1 MYTVHPFWAKSKN
14 INYKENHPQIDKTH
28 ALTRLVQT
36 TMLEEIG
43 QWYVQAS
50 PFRPNVFR
58 SNIQLTKPPIVTLRP
73 RKLGILHSRTR
84 GFSRS
89 LPCVHRPF
97 WKNMQGRAQRSGCH
111 TLPGFVACD
120 GEQRTQVVFLAL
132 LEALNG
138 FHFKTCVNHTRIW
151 GHHILYL
158 QQLQTWTLGLR
169 NSYQLSV
176 LCPGVVAF
184 ISSEK
189 QD

>member
-1 MYTVHPFWAKSKN
+1 
-14 INYKENHPQIDKTH
+14 
-28 ALTRLVQT
+28 
-36 TMLEEIG
+36 MLEEIR
-43 QWYVQAS
+43 QWYVQAT

-58 SNIQLTKPPIVTLRP
+58 SNIQLTKPPMVKLRP
-73 RKLGILHSRTR
+73 KKILGILHSQTR

-120 GEQRTQVVFLAL
+120 GEQRTQVVFFWRCLKHWTDFISRPASI
-132 LEALNG
+132 
-138 FHFKTCVNHTRIW
+138 TRAYGDI
-151 GHHILYL
+151 IYL

-176 LCPGVVAF
+176 LCPDVVAF

>member
-28 ALTRLVQT
+28 VLL
-36 TMLEEIG
+36 LG

-58 SNIQLTKPPIVTLRP
+58 SNIQLTKPPMVTLRP
-73 RKLGILHSRTR
+73 RKLGILHSELAVFPGHFHVYIGHSERTCR
-84 GFSRS
+84 VEHKDLDATHFQDSPPVMVNNAPRLFFWRCLKHWTDFISRPAS
-89 LPCVHRPF
+89 IT
-97 WKNMQGRAQRSGCH
+97 RAYG
-111 TLPGFVACD
+111 D
-120 GEQRTQVVFLAL
+120 
-132 LEALNG
+132 
-138 FHFKTCVNHTRIW
+138 I
-151 GHHILYL
+151 IYL